1 MLRLSEKL
9 CSMKHLITTVKILFV
24 SLLFALSACPVMAQ
38 TKVDPDILHINSLI
52 KAGKIEQ
59 AHAFA
64 KEKYQAT
71 STSDTSFLDAV
82 ITLFLTDLECERL
95 LRLQEDF
102 SKSMEINQELLKII
116 QQYKKYFVKEFA
128 DQEFFVYRNLTV
140 CHTGLK
146 EYDNAQKY
154 RKLLY
159 KAQKKGKLPCEYNL
173 CQYFNFDFFKV
184 DTLNVWGYEW
194 YDQLPKNRFSS
205 SFTKIVYYV
214 YNTDSLGNDKD
225 LLYRLHV
232 LMFHGTGQPF
242 DYIMDKRI
250 STEKG
255 EISGS
260 MYAYTYQ
267 EDIDFEKLHN
277 DVLEIVRENKQ
288 TDTRRFNQGNA
299 VNIQIKQ

>member
-1 MLRLSEKL
+1 
-9 CSMKHLITTVKILFV
+9 MKHIITTTKIIFV

-52 KAGKIEQ
+52 KAGKLEE

-64 KEKYQAT
+64 KEKYQAANP
-71 STSDTSFLDAV
+71 SDSSYLNAV
-82 ITLFLTDLECERL
+82 ITLFLTDYECERL

-116 QQYKKYFVKEFA
+116 QLHKKYFIKEFA
-128 DQEFFVYRNLTV
+128 NLANLEFFVYRNLTV

-205 SFTKIVYYV
+205 SF
-214 YNTDSLGNDKD
+214 
-225 LLYRLHV
+225 
-232 LMFHGTGQPF
+232 
-242 DYIMDKRI
+242 
-250 STEKG
+250 
-255 EISGS
+255 
-260 MYAYTYQ
+260 
-267 EDIDFEKLHN
+267 
-277 DVLEIVRENKQ
+277 
-288 TDTRRFNQGNA
+288 
-299 VNIQIKQ
+299 